1 MSYNQN
7 LVSSAIKYR
16 LPLSPKGPRPV
27 FSWQPIVQGATPAI
41 TRSLLLLTL
50 NRPGD
55 VCRFMKMGKTD
66 FEKLLN
72 APVYHTHYIPKK
84 RNGKRKLEAPWGLL
98 KKKQRWL
105 NRHLQAY
112 YLQVKPQAAHGFVA
126 LPKGENQLANV
137 VQNALPHVGKRHLLN
152 IDLKDFFQNISAKRV
167 YALFKGPYFQFS
179 DQVAIALS
187 LLSTYEGH
195 LPTGAPS
202 SPVLSNW
209 ICLELDQALEAHCA
223 SHGMTYTRYADDL
236 TFSRDL
242 HFSRDDVE
250 AIVTL
255 IEQHDF
261 KINRRKMRL
270 TGPNRQQQVTG
281 LVVNQR
287 LSIDRRQLKKIRAM
301 LHDAEKSGLEAAT
314 AKNLG
319 QAHPNLAAQQHFVA
333 RLKGHVNWVG
343 QVRGKN
349 DPLFER
355 FTVSMQ
361 RLHQALKYL
370 EGEAYDSIEKPS

>member
-1 MSYNQN
+1 M
-7 LVSSAIKYR
+7 
-16 LPLSPKGPRPV
+16 
-27 FSWQPIVQGATPAI
+27 VQGPTPAI
-41 TRSLLLLTL
+41 TKSLLLLTL

-55 VCRFMKMGKTD
+55 VCRFMKMGKSD

-72 APVYHTHYIPKK
+72 EPVYRSFYIPKK
-84 RNGKRKLEAPWGLL
+84 RNGKRKLEAPSGLL

-105 NRHLQAY
+105 NHHLQAY
-112 YLQVKPQAAHGFVA
+112 YLQVKSNAAHGFVA
-126 LPKGENQLANV
+126 LPKGENQRANV

-152 IDLKDFFQNISAKRV
+152 IDLKDFFQNISGKRV
-167 YALFKGPYFQFS
+167 YELFKGPYFQFS

-187 LLSTYEGH
+187 LLSTYQGH

-209 ICLELDQALEAHCA
+209 VCLELDQALEVHCA
-223 SHGMTYTRYADDL
+223 CLGMTYTRYADDL
-236 TFSRDL
+236 TFSRDVP
-242 HFSRDDVE
+242 FSRAEVE
-250 AIVTL
+250 ALVAL

-281 LVVNQR
+281 VVVNER

-301 LHDAEKSGLEAAT
+301 LHDAEKSGLEKAT
-314 AKNLG
+314 DRHLG
-319 QAHPNLAAQQHFVA
+319 KSGSALVQQQHFVA
-333 RLKGHVNWVG
+333 KLQGNVAWVG

-349 DPLFER
+349 DPMYLR
-355 FTVSMQ
+355 FAASLTVLKQ
-361 RLHQALKYL
+361 RLKELEAAGYL
-370 EGEAYDSIEKPS
+370 PFDARADRWD